1 MTQNSNAG
9 HIIEAVERLVHL
21 EIVPET
27 PLDVIALSSGKVL
40 HDLRTILDKRL
51 PAPRRKV
58 GTSTHTTLDS
68 LIAHAIRHRIGSSVL
83 FADDSPTA
91 PALLAVYDY
100 HEGADASPHF
110 GEHRAR
116 YAFPIAEEWAAWMA
130 AAGEKWLSQ
139 RDFAE
144 LLEARIVE
152 VLEPSK
158 LGLMTRELADKLG
171 LQLANQAAL
180 LSAAKGLSVRVN
192 LNITNAV
199 TTSSGETELVFEQK
213 HEAKNGGPLT
223 VPNAFAIGIPVF
235 RGGTP
240 YALLARLRYRVTDA
254 GAVVWGV
261 RFHRPE
267 VCFREAFTEAGT
279 KAQRE
284 TDLPMFYGA
293 PEKG

>member
-1 MTQNSNAG
+1 MESNTRPVIEAMERLG
-9 HIIEAVERLVHL
+9 HIEGVDGVE
-21 EIVPET
+21 
-27 PLDVIALSSGKVL
+27 DVVVAPAGKVL

-68 LIAHAIRHRIGSSVL
+68 LIGHANRHRIGPSVL
-83 FADDSPTA
+83 FADDSPSA

-100 HEGADASPHF
+100 HEGGDDSPRF

-116 YAFPIAEEWAAWMA
+116 YAFPLSEEWVAWMA
-130 AAGEKWLSQ
+130 AAGQDRWLPQ
-139 RDFAE
+139 REFAE

-152 VLEPSK
+152 VLEPTKLGVITKELSEK
-158 LGLMTRELADKLG
+158 LGLT
-171 LQLANQAAL
+171 LANQAAL

-199 TTSSGETELVFEQK
+199 TTSSGETELVFETK

-261 RFHRPE
+261 RFHRAE
-267 VCFREAFTEAGT
+267 VCFREAFTEACT
-279 KAQRE
+279 KAQKE
-284 TDLPMFYGA
+284 TGLPLFYGA